1 MANVHSVE
9 PMASLY
15 SAIRLAASAF
25 PSALTRT
32 PGSMACSLWSNA
44 DKTDLG
50 SSDASGSTLKRRMVF
65 SKRLGSSCMRSL
77 SHAWRLAWLLRDSGR
92 EISYGGHVLPSSSLT
107 RPWTHSSIGTC
118 ASESFFSPLTMSTSD
133 RSASSTTPGVRSEV
147 NPAVAADAP
156 PPPPP
161 PPPPPLPLPLVA
173 AVPAPPPPIAALRA
187 CSAALAASKGSDP
200 SSSSAGGSAIARCGG
215 IEAGVVILS
224 SSSSS
229 LLPSSSVRV
238 SVVVLVVVLVGDGAS
253 SSTTGLTGLPPPPPR
268 PPRPPLLV
276 GRACDALPLSVAA
289 AGGGGGDLD
298 TAARAAGL
306 GADGGPGLGGTGFL
320 PSLSVA
326 ILGAGFGLPFLSP
339 EAVAAPS
346 MASGNGAGSSPSSS
360 DTTSSSSSDSE
371 GFMSLAMRFERTRS
385 LGHEAFPTFAALER
399 LAQHAPQESSR
410 VHARTL
416 PHARALPHAARA
428 TARVERAHMGWGR
441 RHARAVSKLLCAAHK
456 RLQPETDRGVT
467 RAMLHLDASR
477 YLQQRFALRRIP
489 SRWHHARQRLAVV
502 ATAGGLRWRPCARGR
517 SGRGARVLACQ
528 GTPSKLARAR
538 KPSAPCA

>member
-118 ASESFFSPLTMSTSD
+118 ASESFFSPLTMSTSE

-147 NPAVAADAP
+147 KPAVAADA

-224 SSSSS
+224 SSS
-229 LLPSSSVRV
+229 LLSSSSVRV

-253 SSTTGLTGLPPPPPR
+253 SSTTGLTGLPPPPPPR

-339 EAVAAPS
+339 EAVAVPS

-416 PHARALPHAARA
+416 PHARGHSHTL
-428 TARVERAHMGWGR
+428 
-441 RHARAVSKLLCAAHK
+441 HARLHVSSA
-456 RLQPETDRGVT
+456 RIWGGGEDT
-467 RAMLHLDASR
+467 RAPS
-477 YLQQRFALRRIP
+477 QNCSALRTNACSP
-489 SRWHHARQRLAVV
+489 RQTVV
-502 ATAGGLRWRPCARGR
+502 
-517 SGRGARVLACQ
+517 
-528 GTPSKLARAR
+528 
-538 KPSAPCA
+538 